1 MDSGLIGLARPRRG
15 HFDLG
20 TGFHGDLWL
29 DLDALFLRPSLL
41 RPWIKELA
49 DRLAAHHV
57 DAVCGP
63 MEGGS
68 FLALAIADLLGVA
81 FLPAYRASGGGQG
94 YRLPGIGAQALLA
107 RGDTRTPDNQ
117 RLAGD
122 DPAPRQSAGGGWPSP
137 TTR

>member
-1 MDSGLIGLARPRRG
+1 MDSGLIGLARPSRG

-68 FLALAIADLLGVA
+68 FLALAIADLLGAA

-94 YRLPGIGAQALLA
+94 YRLPGIRGA
-107 RGDTRTPDNQ
+107 TTPE
-117 RLAGD
+117 
-122 DPAPRQSAGGGWPSP
+122 SAGGGWPSP